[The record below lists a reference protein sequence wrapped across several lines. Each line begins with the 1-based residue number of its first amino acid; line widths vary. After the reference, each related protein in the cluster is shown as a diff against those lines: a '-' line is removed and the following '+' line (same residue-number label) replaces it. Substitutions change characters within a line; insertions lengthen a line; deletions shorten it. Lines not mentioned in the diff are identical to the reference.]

1 MKLVNKV
8 KFLNIQEYWFCN
20 EKEEIGNCLF
30 SLSVYRDSR
39 VKLNKSFCTQERKWT
54 LVTDLLV
61 DKEEIFKQFSSNLRN
76 EIRKV
81 QKLENVVVSYNEIDK
96 ETFINFY
103 NDFAKE
109 KQLDRLN
116 ERRLN
121 KYGNNLLF
129 ISAKL
134 DNELTNIQVY
144 IIDKVFKISRL
155 LYSVS
160 TIHGLE
166 DKIKR
171 NQIGWINKALHWYT
185 IEYLQSCY
193 RLEVFDWGGYS
204 NDKNNKALA
213 GIDKF
218 KKSFGGELIEIY
230 DYKSFLF
237 YLLEK
242 IRKKVK

>member
-1 MKLVNKV
+1 MRLVNKI

-20 EKEEIGNCLF
+20 EKGEIGDCLF

-39 VKLNKSFCTQERKWT
+39 VKLNKPFCTQERKWT

-61 DKEEIFKQFSSNLRN
+61 EKEEIFKQFSSNLRN
-76 EIRKV
+76 EIRKA
-81 QKLENVVVSYNEIDK
+81 QKLENAVVSYNEIDK

-109 KQLDRLN
+109 KQLDLLD

-121 KYGNNLLF
+121 KYEDNLLF

-134 DNELTNIQVY
+134 DDELTNVQVY
-144 IIDKVFKISRL
+144 IVDEVSKISRL

-166 DKIKR
+166 DKLKR
-171 NQIGWINKALHWYT
+171 NQIGWINKALHWYA
-185 IEYLQSCY
+185 IEHLQANKFNIY
-193 RLEVFDWGGYS
+193 DWGGYS
-204 NDKNNKALA
+204 NDESNKALA

-218 KKSFGGELIEIY
+218 KKSFGGELIEVY

-237 YLLEK
+237 GLLEK
-242 IRKKVK
+242 VREKVK

>member
-1 MKLVNKV
+1 MKIINKI
-8 KFLNIQEYWFCN
+8 KFLQINEYWFVQ
-20 EKEEIGNCLF
+20 KEEDIRGCLCSF
-30 SLSVYRDSR
+30 NVYRDSR
-39 VKLNKSFCTQERKWT
+39 VDIRKRFCFQEKKWT
-54 LVTDLLV
+54 LVTDLSI

-81 QKLENVVVSYNEIDK
+81 QKLENVIISYNEIDK
-96 ETFINFY
+96 NTFINFY

-109 KQLDRLN
+109 KQLDLLD

-121 KYGNNLLF
+121 KYGNNLF
-129 ISAKL
+129 FVSAKL
-134 DNELTNIQVY
+134 DNELTNVQVY
-144 IIDKVFKISRL
+144 IVDEVLKISRL

-171 NQIGWINKALHWYT
+171 NQIGWINKALHWYA
-185 IEYLQSCY
+185 IEYMQKNGF
-193 RLEVFDWGGYS
+193 EIFDWGGYS

-218 KKSFGGELIEIY
+218 KKSFGGELVEIY
-230 DYKSFLF
+230 DYKSFPF
-237 YLLEK
+237 YLLEQL
-242 IRKKVK
+242 RNQVK